1 MNTRAVA
8 DATRSWIGRF
18 VVREG
23 LCPFASASRV
33 LVEVDT
39 FGIDAD
45 EGCRSR
51 RDYRNWRLDPLHSA
65 EDAELA
71 LAALGRAEHWIDRL
85 LSHDTAAHASSN
97 LFIVWPVGVA
107 DPSTYQSLAAALA
120 SRAGLQLAG
129 TTGEGSD
136 VPAVMFPFHPTMQ
149 WSRDAVACA
158 SASGHEDFRFASPF
172 PMVHVIPQSELGRA
186 RRRLKLKKAAGGICL
201 QERNSSRMQEA
212 SEADRSRWQGLLAQC
227 REATTSSS
235 TCTSSAAAEGTRA

>member
-39 FGIDAD
+39 FGIDTGED
-45 EGCRSR
+45 WGRRSGT
-51 RDYRNWRLDPLHSA
+51 RDYRNWRLDPLHSEA
-65 EDAELA
+65 DAKLA

-107 DPSTYQSLAAALA
+107 DPSTYQSLAAAL
-120 SRAGLQLAG
+120 
-129 TTGEGSD
+129 
-136 VPAVMFPFHPTMQ
+136 
-149 WSRDAVACA
+149 C
-158 SASGHEDFRFASPF
+158 
-172 PMVHVIPQSELGRA
+172 I
-186 RRRLKLKKAAGGICL
+186 RRR
-201 QERNSSRMQEA
+201 RRTDSVHF
-212 SEADRSRWQGLLAQC
+212 
-227 REATTSSS
+227 
-235 TCTSSAAAEGTRA
+235 

>member
-1 MNTRAVA
+1 MNARAVA
-8 DATRSWIGRF
+8 NATRSWIGQF

-149 WSRDAVACA
+149 WSQNNALVRP
-158 SASGHEDFRFASPF
+158 STSGGHEDFRFASPF
-172 PMVHVIPQSELGRA
+172 PMVHVIPQAELGRA
-186 RRRLKLKKAAGGICL
+186 RRRLKLKKAAGGACL
-201 QERNSSRMQEA
+201 QERNHSRMREA
-212 SEADRSRWQGLLAQC
+212 SDADRSHWQDLLVHC
-227 REATTSSS
+227 RQATTSTSAS
-235 TCTSSAAAEGTRA
+235 TPTGTA